1 MWYCFLILE
10 VNKMDDDYKREIFIS
25 NEYKELMETYTQL
38 TNSNKEN
45 KQSANKDKTFDIP
58 LISPA
63 FW

>member
-1 MWYCFLILE
+1 
-10 VNKMDDDYKREIFIS
+10 MDDDYKREIFIS